1 METKYKCDRCNQ
13 IFVQKCD
20 FERHNLRKIPCTSK
34 IKNEGGFTCPK
45 CNKSYTRKDNL
56 DRHISCYCSSSKTC
70 TKQSKINQNPS
81 VSSNQYNLN
90 ELKNTKEH
98 VLNTSQNACTQVAP
112 RGTSFAPKIKVLYPC
127 NSCKKEFSRKFSLK
141 RHLQNICKIK
151 EEEKDNL
158 VELLNAEIKQLKE
171 ELLSKDVNISNNTTN
186 TTNNNMATNQQ
197 INNGTVNNNNSVN
210 INNFYLLPYGKEN
223 MDHLKDNDYKF
234 IINKG
239 FNSVNTLLKKVHF
252 NEKVPENHNVFIGNI
267 KNGDISVFDGKVW
280 NLKDKKE
287 FLDDLYDNKKNM
299 LVDKFEELEEDLP
312 DFTVNKFMR
321 FQNDEKSDK
330 ISGKLK
336 KEMKFTLYNKRHM
349 PLDII
354 NKNKPI
360 IEEDNN
366 ELQKLKLEFEEF
378 KKQVL
383 LNK

>member
-1 METKYKCDRCNQ
+1 MRKNYPCRKCDKVFSQKAHLDYHLYKKKTPCND
-13 IFVQKCD
+13 IIPPNPTEPTTNNNTNSKILGKITGSEIKSIKCD
-20 FERHNLRKIPCTSK
+20 Y
-34 IKNEGGFTCPK
+34 
-45 CNKSYTRKDNL
+45 CNKK
-56 DRHISCYCSSSKTC
+56 
-70 TKQSKINQNPS
+70 
-81 VSSNQYNLN
+81 
-90 ELKNTKEH
+90 
-98 VLNTSQNACTQVAP
+98 
-112 RGTSFAPKIKVLYPC
+112 
-127 NSCKKEFSRKFSLK
+127 FSRNDALK
-141 RHLQNICKIK
+141 RHLTSRCTIKNIKYN
-151 EEEKDNL
+151 EKDTL
-158 VELLNAEIKQLKE
+158 VEQLNAEIKQLKE
-171 ELLSKDVNISNNTTN
+171 ELLSKEGNVLNN
-186 TTNNNMATNQQ
+186 TTNNNATNQN
-197 INNGTVNNNNSVN
+197 INNGTVINNNY
-210 INNFYLLPYGKEN
+210 NFNLLPYGKEN

-239 FNSVNTLLKKVHF
+239 FNSVNTLLEKVHF